1 MKGTIHV
8 KSSFK
13 SESAEQLKEAVTAK
27 IEKLVNIR
35 AKQQDN
41 RVQIGRSEVNAEGG
55 DILPLVDRGQG
66 QGGKRFQRKYTESES
81 HAP

>member
-13 SESAEQLKEAVTAK
+13 SESTEQLKEAVTAK

-35 AKQQDN
+35 AK
-41 RVQIGRSEVNAEGG
+41 RAE
-55 DILPLVDRGQG
+55 
-66 QGGKRFQRKYTESES
+66 
-81 HAP
+81 

>member
-1 MKGTIHV
+1 MKGTIHI

-35 AKQQDN
+35 AKQA
-41 RVQIGRSEVNAEGG
+41 G
-55 DILPLVDRGQG
+55 
-66 QGGKRFQRKYTESES
+66 
-81 HAP
+81 

>member
-13 SESAEQLKEAVTAK
+13 SESAEQLK

-35 AKQQDN
+35 AKQA
-41 RVQIGRSEVNAEGG
+41 G
-55 DILPLVDRGQG
+55 
-66 QGGKRFQRKYTESES
+66 
-81 HAP
+81 